1 MLKDTGFVK
10 SRNLQSYKIF
20 TDKITDDFKSFDTWK
35 ASDYVKECW
44 KRYGGAS
51 LNNNSMNG
59 TIFEYIIGTALY
71 NKGILPMFLQASM
84 AFVPNTDFDILLY
97 TSDNFPIGIS
107 IKTSLR
113 ERYKQADLEAIALKY
128 VHRRALNYLITFS
141 GNEANNVKNKIK
153 TGTLLGINEVI
164 TADTNEFD
172 IFINNLSQ
180 YTFIEPGKIDIIT
193 SATKIKL

>member
-1 MLKDTGFVK
+1 MKQ
-10 SRNLQSYKIF
+10 R
-20 TDKITDDFKSFDTWK
+20 
-35 ASDYVKECW
+35 
-44 KRYGGAS
+44 
-51 LNNNSMNG
+51 NNNSMNG

-180 YTFIEPGKIDIIT
+180 YTFIEPGSIDIIT